1 MTTRLGVLGLALL
14 LLTAAC
20 GDSDAEGPLR
30 VLTHDSF
37 AVSDSVLAQFTAD
50 TGIEVE
56 ILRGGDA
63 GTVVSQAVLVAGNP
77 TADVLY
83 GVDNTLLSRALEA
96 GVFVPYRSPGLDTV
110 IPELRVDG
118 DPVTPIDF
126 GDVCLNYD
134 KAELSARGLAVP
146 TDLLDLTRQEF
157 AGTLVVEN
165 PATSSPG
172 LAFML
177 ATIAVFGEE
186 GENTWDYSWL
196 DYWRGL
202 RANDVVVVSGWEQA
216 YYEEFAGGG
225 GGGTLPLVVSYASSP
240 PAGVVFSDPPPDV
253 APTGSIDAGCFR
265 QIEYAGVLD
274 GSPRTDAAR
283 RFIDFMLSAPFQED
297 MPLNMFVFPAV
308 ESAALPQVFVE
319 NVAVPEQTVTIPP
332 DEIEANRERWIAEWT
347 DVFR

>member
-1 MTTRLGVLGLALL
+1 MRLPRVGVVLVAGLLALI
-14 LLTAAC
+14 AGC
-20 GDSDAEGPLR
+20 GDGGASGPLR
-30 VLTHDSF
+30 VVTHDSF
-37 AVSDSVLAQFTAD
+37 AVSPEVLEAFTSE

-63 GTVVSQAVLVAGNP
+63 GTVISQAALVAGNP

-96 GVFVPYRSPGLDTV
+96 DVFVPYRSPGLEDV
-110 IPELRVDG
+110 PDAFHVAG

-134 KAELSARGLAVP
+134 KTAMQQRGLAIP
-146 TDLLDLTRQEF
+146 DALRDLTAPEY
-157 AGTLVVEN
+157 AGSLVVQN
-165 PATSSPG
+165 PSTSSPG

-186 GENTWDYSWL
+186 GDYTWL
-196 DYWRGL
+196 DFWSDL
-202 RANDVVVVSGWEQA
+202 RSNDVVVVSGWEQA

-225 GGGTLPLVVSYASSP
+225 VGDVPMVVSYASSP
-240 PAGVVFSDPPPDV
+240 PAGVVFAETPPEV

-265 QIEYAGVLD
+265 QIEYAGILE
-274 GSPRTDAAR
+274 GTPRQEAAR
-283 RFIDFMLSAPFQED
+283 RFIDFMLSTPFQED
-297 MPLNMFVFPAV
+297 MPLNMFVFPV
-308 ESAALPQVFVE
+308 SSAATLPDVFID
-319 NVAVPEQTVTIPP
+319 NVDVPDQAVTLDPAV
-332 DEIEANRERWIAEWT
+332 IETNRDRWISEWT